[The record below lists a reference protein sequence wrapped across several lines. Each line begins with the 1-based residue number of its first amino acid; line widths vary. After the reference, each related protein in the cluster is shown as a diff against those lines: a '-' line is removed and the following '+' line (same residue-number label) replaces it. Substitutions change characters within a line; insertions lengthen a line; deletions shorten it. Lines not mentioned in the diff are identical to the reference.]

1 MIEPTIKWIAFL
13 KTFHYKIWQLIL
25 FLNITYLIVLYYFDS
40 RKIISKFCMKQ
51 KPFYSNRFVQLW
63 FLLYMNLLAIVIIIY
78 IYNWIYFVLT
88 HHVLLHNEAIHF
100 DPANYNIKV
109 IPNDPFLINVSTK
122 RKKRNLEINDF
133 ILRISDSYVKI
144 CLLVQNKVLK
154 SKKTEVVKKTDNPN
168 FSESFTFKL
177 PVSNLDSA
185 SINITAMQH
194 QSGYKGRYHIYSILC
209 GRVVSEVE
217 LVFHKPLKKE
227 VVSLNP
233 VRGRGTRL
241 QS

>member
-1 MIEPTIKWIAFL
+1 M
-13 KTFHYKIWQLIL
+13 
-25 FLNITYLIVLYYFDS
+25 
-40 RKIISKFCMKQ
+40 
-51 KPFYSNRFVQLW
+51 
-63 FLLYMNLLAIVIIIY
+63 
-78 IYNWIYFVLT
+78 
-88 HHVLLHNEAIHF
+88 
-100 DPANYNIKV
+100 
-109 IPNDPFLINVSTK
+109 
-122 RKKRNLEINDF
+122 
-133 ILRISDSYVKI
+133 KI

-194 QSGYKGRYHIYSILC
+194 QSGYKGRYHIYSVLC

-233 VRGRGTRL
+233 VRGRVTRL
-241 QS
+241 QSSTIVSFTIERSVVLYGFLHQQKLTSIKKKNGAESRTKHQSINHLRIMLSLIYYL